1 MKKKNLYGVTAIVL
15 SAIMAAGSLTA
26 CGRSQESAAAADEAG
41 LYEEAAPAAEES
53 NAWDAS
59 ADQEAAYAEDY
70 DIDAGYLLDTSETGC
85 AAEAPETEACLDAA
99 YADEALY
106 SGNKAMQNS
115 SASRK
120 YAQSA
125 EYDILYHHQEEYT
138 TTEESGFKSVAKEP
152 LSTFSADVDTA
163 SYSNIRRMLYDGYS
177 MYDIPSDAVRIEE
190 MINYF
195 DYDYKVPTGDRP
207 FSVTTEIG
215 DCPWNEDAKLMLVG
229 MQTEKLDFSDAAPS
243 NLVFLLD
250 VSGSMYSDDK
260 LPLLQKAFSMLTTNL
275 TGKDRVSIVTYAGS
289 DAVLLEGVRGS
300 DYERITDAVNSL
312 EAGGSTA
319 GSAGIITAYE
329 IAEENFIKGGNNRVI
344 LATDGDLNVGLTSEE
359 ELEELITQEKK
370 TGVYLSVLGFGTGN
384 LKDNKMELLADKGNG
399 NYAYIDSAK
408 EAKKVMVEEMGAT
421 LVTVA
426 KDVKF
431 QVEFNPAMV
440 EGYRLVGYDNRVMA
454 AEDFEDDTKDAGEV
468 GAGHSVTALYEII
481 TTDRAGGSR
490 AKKGSIDLK
499 YQDRDYEYESEKC
512 AKYNTEEEW
521 LTVSVRYKEPEG
533 SKSKL
538 IEYPVTGS
546 EYTNRNSDNWL
557 FAGAV
562 AEFGMLLKDS
572 EYQEDA
578 SFRQIQRMLEQ
589 TDLDGDEYKEEFRE
603 LVALA
608 RGYCR

>member
-15 SAIMAAGSLTA
+15 SAILAAGSLTG
-26 CGRSQESAAAADEAG
+26 CGKR
-41 LYEEAAPAAEES
+41 YEETAPAAEES
-53 NAWDAS
+53 EVWNPSTNEETVCTGKDDT
-59 ADQEAAYAEDY
+59 ADTDCY
-70 DIDAGYLLDTSETGC
+70 T
-85 AAEAPETEACLDAA
+85 TEASCEEATT
-99 YADEALY
+99 DEAI
-106 SGNKAMQNS
+106 GNDNKAMQQS
-115 SASRK
+115 SANDR
-120 YAQSA
+120 YA
-125 EYDILYHHQEEYT
+125 EYDVLYHNDEEYT
-138 TTEESGFKSVAKEP
+138 STEESGFKSVAKEP

-177 MYDIPSDAVRIEE
+177 MYEIPSDAVRIEE

-195 DYDYKVPTGDRP
+195 DYDYQAPTGDEP
-207 FSVTTEIG
+207 FSITTEIG

-300 DYERITDAVNSL
+300 DYERITDAINSL

-344 LATDGDLNVGLTSEE
+344 LATDGDLNVGLTSED
-359 ELEELITQEKK
+359 ELEELITQERK

-399 NYAYIDSAK
+399 HYAYIDSAR
-408 EAKKVMVEEMGAT
+408 EAKKVMIEEMGAT

-431 QVEFNPAMV
+431 QVEFNPAMI

-481 TTDRAGGSR
+481 MADRAESSH

-499 YQDRDYEYESEKC
+499 YQDRDYEYETEATKGT
-512 AKYNTEEEW
+512 KYNVEDEW
-521 LTVSVRYKEPEG
+521 LTVSVRYKEPNG

-538 IEYPVTGS
+538 LEHPVTGS
-546 EYTNRNSDNWL
+546 EYTNRNSNNWL

-562 AEFGMLLKDS
+562 AEFGMLLKGS

-578 SFRQIQRMLEQ
+578 SFRQLQRMLEKA
-589 TDLDGDEYKEEFRE
+589 DIDGDEYREEFCE
-603 LVALA
+603 LVEMAHTSA
-608 RGYCR
+608 F